1 MGSSEKQ
8 KENKQS
14 TPMDYNGTL
23 TTTYFSVSLSLEI
36 Q

>member
-14 TPMDYNGTL
+14 APMDCNGTL
-23 TTTYFSVSLSLEI
+23 TNYFSVLLSLEI